1 MDEAKVARIT
11 AILFGLLALAMLGLT
26 VLDHL
31 YGAAPTPTFRKAF
44 VAFALR
50 LGRP

>member
-11 AILFGLLALAMLGLT
+11 AISSMLGLM

-31 YGAAPTPTFRKAF
+31 YGVAPTPTFRKASG
-44 VAFALR
+44 AFALS

>member
-11 AILFGLLALAMLGLT
+11 AILFGLLALAMLGT

-31 YGAAPTPTFRKAF
+31 YGVAPTPTFRKASG
-44 VAFALR
+44 AFALS